1 MRRRKSAALASPFET
16 PPMEVTPEMFEMLE
30 AIYEPPVPAELEGAV
45 LSVDDGVTAAPAAE
59 QPGPM
64 H

>member
-1 MRRRKSAALASPFET
+1 
-16 PPMEVTPEMFEMLE
+16 MEVTPEMFEMLE
-30 AIYEPPVPAELEGAV
+30 AIYEPPVQAELEGAV

-59 QPGPM
+59 QPQPM